1 MKLTV
6 FVSKLELE
14 TALRKERSKRMERSS
29 LVNKNQK
36 PKKKKKQRE
45 SPKQIFEL
53 GERRI
58 IVFDLLKDH
67 GFLIL
72 VAPLARNFLKYRYL
86 ELEN

>member
-1 MKLTV
+1 
-6 FVSKLELE
+6 
-14 TALRKERSKRMERSS
+14 MERSN

-36 PKKKKKQRE
+36 PKKKQRERERE
-45 SPKQIFEL
+45 SPKLIFEL

-58 IVFDLLKDH
+58 LVFDLLKDH

-72 VAPLARNFLKYRYL
+72 VAPLARNFLRYRYL

>member
-58 IVFDLLKDH
+58 IVFDLLKRPW
-67 GFLIL
+67 FLDL
-72 VAPLARNFLKYRYL
+72 GGTFGQ
-86 ELEN
+86 EFS